1 MRILKLSVILFIFA
15 AVFSYSEN
23 VRGPVVKI
31 ISSDVL
37 LSSENTEFDVSPE
50 DLFAI
55 APDFNNLPDKISI
68 EIRSSDNIKRFRDSF
83 SIYSYTN
90 ISPQPDENVKSYTGT
105 YSDSTLIP
113 DRTRFFIDI
122 VLKEGFTDKNKLRGT
137 EIIDFSGIKNS
148 KPFMFT
154 ILPVMK
160 GVPDY
165 LLSEKFRIKISSQ
178 WPDKGKITV
187 KVFIESDDGKSKTE
201 VKDYS
206 LLIDKK
212 SSGSS
217 NGIVLNTG
225 IHSIYVAKDG
235 FLDFEENISV
245 KTNEIRNIEVV
256 LRKNNPEITVFSPD
270 ESVFFVDGNIQ
281 NTKKITDLKPG
292 EHTLLFKLGEYSL
305 SRTILLEEGKKY
317 TVNLLLDIEIK
328 EE

>member
-1 MRILKLSVILFIFA
+1 MCF
-15 AVFSYSEN
+15 
-23 VRGPVVKI
+23 VVKI

-37 LSSENTEFDVSPE
+37 LSSENAEFDVSPE

-55 APDFNNLPDKISI
+55 SPDFNNLPDKISI